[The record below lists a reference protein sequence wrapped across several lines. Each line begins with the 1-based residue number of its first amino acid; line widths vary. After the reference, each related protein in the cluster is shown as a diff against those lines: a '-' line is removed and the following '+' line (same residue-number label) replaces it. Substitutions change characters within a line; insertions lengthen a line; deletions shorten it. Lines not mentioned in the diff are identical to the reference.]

1 MSPRFSI
8 VTPVF
13 DPPPD
18 VLRSTIDSVRD
29 QTLGD
34 WELLLVDDR
43 STDPRVRSVLEEAR
57 ASDPRIRVILRPT
70 NGGIVAAS
78 NDALAAATGEW
89 IVLLDH
95 DDLLARRALTSV
107 ARAIDADPEIDYLYS
122 DEDQLS
128 PKGDHVNAF
137 YKPDWSPERLRA
149 QNYCCHLS
157 VLRAGLVSAIGGF
170 RDGFDGSQDYD
181 LILRVTERARKV
193 HHLPEVLYH
202 WRQLPSSTAS
212 GIGAKPYAIDAGR
225 RAIQEHCDRIGLDAV
240 VESKEPPGTYRVR
253 RRVVDPPKVS
263 VIIPTRGSSARVW
276 GVERCFVVEAVR
288 SLIDRGTY
296 ENLEFVI
303 VADTS
308 TPQPVVEALRR
319 VVGDRLRLV
328 WFDRPFNFSEKVN
341 LGRVHASGDLLLLLN
356 DDVELVTP
364 DAIET
369 MVGLAVDAAVGS
381 VGAKLL
387 FSDGTLQH
395 AGHVYNGDPYHIFFK
410 GSSEDSG
417 PFSMLSLER
426 ECIGV
431 TAAALMIRPEVFDEV
446 GGFSAAFGN
455 NFNDVD
461 FALKLHEAGYR
472 SVWTPF
478 AVLYHFES
486 VSRDPT
492 VSKDEYD
499 LLHRRWSHRLEHDP
513 YSNVNL
519 QPKRHDWVERGAR

>member
-1 MSPRFSI
+1 MTPRFSV

-18 VLRSTIDSVRD
+18 VLRSTIESVRA
-29 QTLGD
+29 QTRDD

-43 STDPRVRSVLEEAR
+43 STDPRVHRVLDEAR
-57 ASDPRIRVILRPT
+57 AADPRIRVLLRDE

-78 NDALAAATGEW
+78 NDGLAAAAGEW

-95 DDLLARRALTSV
+95 DDLLARRALDSV

-128 PKGDHVNAF
+128 PVGDHVNAF
-137 YKPDWSPERLRA
+137 YKPDWSPERLRS

-157 VLRAGLVSAIGGF
+157 VLRSELVAEIGGF

-181 LILRVTERARKV
+181 LILRATERARRI
-193 HHLPEVLYH
+193 HHVPEVLYH
-202 WRQLPSSTAS
+202 WRQLPTSTAS
-212 GIGAKPYAIDAGR
+212 DIAAKPYAIEAGR
-225 RAIQEHCDRIGLDAV
+225 RAVQEHCDRVGIDAV

-253 RRVVDPPKVS
+253 RTLPDPPLVS
-263 VIIPTRGSSARVW
+263 VVIPTRGSSGRVW
-276 GVERCFVVEAVR
+276 GVERCFVVEAMR
-288 SLIDRGTY
+288 SLLERGTY
-296 ENLEFVI
+296 PRLEFV
-303 VADTS
+303 VVVDTS
-308 TPQPVVEALRR
+308 TPQPVVEAMRR
-319 VVGDRLRLV
+319 VAGDLLRLV
-328 WFDRPFNFSEKVN
+328 WFDRPFNFSEKIN
-341 LGRVHASGDLLLLLN
+341 LGRIHSTGDLLLLLN

-369 MVGLAVDAAVGS
+369 MAALALEPDVGS

-410 GSSEDSG
+410 GSSEDHG
-417 PFSMLSLER
+417 PFSMLTLER
-426 ECIGV
+426 ECVGV
-431 TAAALMIRPEVFDEV
+431 TAAALMIRPDVFDSV
-446 GGFSAAFGN
+446 GGFSAAFDN

-461 FALKLHEAGYR
+461 FALKLQEAGYR
-472 SVWTPF
+472 TVWTPF

-486 VSRDPT
+486 VSRDPA
-492 VSKDEYD
+492 VSGDEYD
-499 LLHRRWSHRLEHDP
+499 LLHQRWSHQLEQDR

-519 QPKRHDWVERGAR
+519 EPKRHDWVERGGR